1 MGNSQKGEGPSVEPL
16 RKRKGFA
23 DQGEKSQTFGSQ
35 SKRKRSSEVLPAA
48 EGFQVTAET
57 SATFFEQCH
66 RNQYGDQ
73 PPVEAQ
79 AQKNVFLLDLFC
91 GTAGVAAAFKALGG
105 EALGIDHMVDKRRV
119 KGPVA
124 KVDLTQKDGQ
134 RTVLSWIRDG
144 KVDAVMLA
152 PPCGTSSRAREIPL
166 PKRYRL
172 RKGMQPVPLRSDRWP
187 DGLPQLRGVAK
198 LKVEAANRLYRFS
211 KEVIDLCLAKGIPF
225 VCENP
230 KRSLMWLTEPFADMP
245 EQCRFQ
251 YIHAC
256 MYGSKRRKS
265 TAFLM
270 NFHAENLQTQCDEKH
285 THLPWGMVDSHDG
298 TGLKFSTSLE
308 TEYPQQLCKQ
318 LAMAFLD
325 KLQLQGKAPQP
336 PEQCDDQLQK
346 MGAGTQPRGARA
358 PLLLGEFKFKVE
370 VTSSDVQVPSTVG
383 PDVHFPFQGVPV
395 DAKLISSR
403 DVFEM
408 GSDGEKRPCKRS
420 VFGVFRSPWEFFTR
434 TLQVEH
440 PLDSPQLVDPCNL
453 HAIMFIRDHSAAEV
467 ALFRVKQL
475 KRFSQRAAELASQE
489 AELKASLNED
499 VRTVLADKRL
509 LLFKEMAAE
518 AQVGDDGLF
527 DELVKGFSL
536 TGAMPESGTFPAKLR
551 PAQISVQQLKESAV
565 WARKMIHSSC
575 RRVASDKEIA
585 HAVYQE
591 TLQQLSDGW
600 VKGPFTEA
608 QLDEK
613 YNKCWIP
620 SKRFG
625 VKQGQ
630 KIRAV
635 DDFSEF
641 LINASVS
648 STEKLQLFG
657 IDEVV
662 NTART
667 FLGCSYLEALDIG
680 AWSKGGRTGHP
691 RPTSWHSIKGRAL
704 DLKAAYK
711 QLARDPGDAWASIL
725 AVWNDERQQ
734 VEFFESI
741 ALPFG
746 SVCAVMAFN
755 RMARALRL
763 ILSSLFMLV
772 NTNFFDDFCQ
782 LELDALCN
790 SSWQTAELVMRLLG
804 WKISMSEDKRIPF
817 SQEFSMLGAVVDLT
831 GSAEGVVRVRNKSS
845 RVEDIGR
852 MVEDLCSREV
862 APMSLL
868 ETLKGR
874 LLYAAG
880 HTFGRCTQLAIQ
892 LVSRLARRGPLVVVD
907 DNFKSVL
914 RAAFYSLST
923 AEPRKVEAWS
933 GRCPVIVFTDGACE
947 DDGNTV
953 SHGAVLYDPE
963 TGASLMFG
971 DNVPEQWV
979 ASWKAQGK
987 KQLICQAEIFP
998 ILVAKTTW
1006 GSVLA
1011 GRAVLWFV
1019 DNNSALAAVIRSFSP
1034 VVENFE
1040 LLLINARLDVKLQSL
1055 NWYSRVPSKS
1065 NLSDGPSRLDFNEL
1079 AANGFCR
1086 CQPIYKTLTV
1096 K

>member
-1 MGNSQKGEGPSVEPL
+1 MSNAKEGEGPAVEPL

-23 DQGEKSQTFGSQ
+23 TLGERSQVSGSQ
-35 SKRKRSSEVLPAA
+35 SKRKRSGEVFPAA
-48 EGFQVTAET
+48 EGFQDPAEM
-57 SATFFEQCH
+57 SATFPEQGH
-66 RNQYGDQ
+66 RNLDGHHA
-73 PPVEAQ
+73 PVEAQ
-79 AQKNVFLLDLFC
+79 AHKPIFLLDLFC

-105 EALGIDHMVDKRRV
+105 DALGIDHMVDKRRV

-124 KVDLTQKDGQ
+124 KVDLAQKDGQ
-134 RTVLSWIRDG
+134 RTVLSWIEDG

-166 PKRYRL
+166 PKRFRL

-187 DGLPQLRGVAK
+187 DGLPELRGVAK
-198 LKVEAANRLYRFS
+198 LKVEAANKLYRFS
-211 KEVIDLCLAKGIPF
+211 KKVIELCLEKGIPF
-225 VCENP
+225 ICENP
-230 KRSLMWLTEPFADMP
+230 RRSLMWLTEPFSVLP
-245 EQCRFQ
+245 ETCRFQ

-256 MYGSKRRKS
+256 MYGSRRRKS
-265 TAFLM
+265 M
-270 NFHAENLQTQCDEKH
+270 NFLAENLQTQCDGQH
-285 THLPWGMVDSHDG
+285 THLPWGMVDPHDG
-298 TGLKFSTSLE
+298 SGLKFSTSLE

-325 KLQLQGKAPQP
+325 NLQQKGKAPQP

-346 MGAGTQPRGARA
+346 MGAGTQPRGTRA
-358 PLLLGEFKFKVE
+358 PLLLGEFKCKVE
-370 VTSSDVQVPSTVG
+370 VTSSDVPIPATINHE
-383 PDVHFPFQGVPV
+383 VHFPFQGVPV

-403 DVFEM
+403 DAFET
-408 GSDGEKRPCKRS
+408 GSDGEKRPCKKS
-420 VFGVFRSPWEFFTR
+420 VFGVFRSPWDFFAR

-453 HAIMFIRDHSAAEV
+453 RAIMFIRDHSAAEV
-467 ALFRVKQL
+467 AMFRVKQL
-475 KRFSQRAAELASQE
+475 KRFSQRAVELAAEE

-509 LLFKEMAAE
+509 LLFKEMASE

-565 WARKMIHSSC
+565 WARKMIHTSC

-608 QLDEK
+608 QLDAK
-613 YNKCWIP
+613 YNNCWIP

-625 VKQGQ
+625 VRQGQ

-641 LINASVS
+641 LVNASVS

-657 IDEVV
+657 IDEVI

-667 FLGCSYLEALDIG
+667 FLGCNCLEAHDNG
-680 AWSKGGRTGHP
+680 AWLKDGRRDP
-691 RPTSWHSIKGRAL
+691 SRPTSWYSLKGRAL

-711 QLARDPGDAWASIL
+711 QLARDPQDAWASIL

-763 ILSSLFMLV
+763 ILSSIFMLV

-782 LELDALCN
+782 LELDSLCN
-790 SSWQTAELVMRLLG
+790 SSWQTAELVMRPLG
-804 WKISMSEDKRIPF
+804 WKISMSEDKRLPF
-817 SQEFSMLGAVVDLT
+817 SQEFSMLGAVVDLSRT
-831 GSAEGVVRVRNKSS
+831 AEGVVSVRNKDS
-845 RVEDIGR
+845 RVEDIGKL
-852 MVEDLCSREV
+852 VDDLCNRDV

-868 ETLKGR
+868 ETLRGR

-892 LVSRLARRGPLVVVD
+892 LVSKLSRCGPMVVMD
-907 DNFKSVL
+907 ATFKSVL
-914 RAAFYSLST
+914 KAAFMCLST
-923 AEPRKVEAWS
+923 AKPRRVEAWS
-933 GRCPVIVFTDGACE
+933 GRWPVIVFTDGACE
-947 DDGNTV
+947 DDGKVVT
-953 SHGAVLYDPE
+953 HGAVLHDPE
-963 TGASLMFG
+963 SDTSLMFG
-971 DNVPEQWV
+971 DHVPESWV
-979 ASWKAQGK
+979 DRWRAQGK

-1006 GSVLA
+1006 EPLLS

-1040 LLLINARLDVKLQSL
+1040 LLIINANLDVKLQSL
-1055 NWYSRVPSKS
+1055 NWYSRVPSKA
-1065 NLSDGPSRLDFNEL
+1065 NLSDSPSRMDFDEL
-1079 AANGFCR
+1079 TANGFRR
-1086 CQPIYKTLTV
+1086 CQPVYETLTI

>member
-1 MGNSQKGEGPSVEPL
+1 
-16 RKRKGFA
+16 
-23 DQGEKSQTFGSQ
+23 
-35 SKRKRSSEVLPAA
+35 
-48 EGFQVTAET
+48 
-57 SATFFEQCH
+57 
-66 RNQYGDQ
+66 
-73 PPVEAQ
+73 
-79 AQKNVFLLDLFC
+79 
-91 GTAGVAAAFKALGG
+91 
-105 EALGIDHMVDKRRV
+105 MVDKRRV

-124 KVDLTQKDGQ
+124 KVDLAQKDGQ
-134 RTVLSWIRDG
+134 RTVLSWIADG

-172 RKGMQPVPLRSDRWP
+172 RKGMQPVPATL
-187 DGLPQLRGVAK
+187 GVAK
-198 LKVEAANRLYRFS
+198 LKVEAANKLYRFS
-211 KEVIDLCLAKGIPF
+211 KEVIMLCLKKGIPF
-225 VCENP
+225 ICENP
-230 KRSLMWLTEPFADMP
+230 RRSLMWLTEPFSVMP
-245 EQCRFQ
+245 ETCRFQ

-256 MYGSKRRKS
+256 MYGSRRRKS

-270 NFHAENLQTQCDEKH
+270 NFQAENLQAQCDEQH
-285 THLPWGMVDSHDG
+285 THLPWGMVDPHDG
-298 TGLKFSTSLE
+298 SGLKFSTSLE

-325 KLQLQGKAPQP
+325 RLQLQGKAPQP
-336 PEQCDDQLQK
+336 PEQCEDQLQK
-346 MGAGTQPRGARA
+346 MGAGIQPRGARA

-370 VTSSDVQVPSTVG
+370 VTSSDVQIPATIG
-383 PDVHFPFQGVPV
+383 PEVHFPFQGVPV
-395 DAKLISSR
+395 DAKLVSSR
-403 DVFEM
+403 DAFET
-408 GSDGEKRPCKRS
+408 GSDGEKRPCKKS

-434 TLQVEH
+434 TLQ
-440 PLDSPQLVDPCNL
+440 DSPQLVDPCNL
-453 HAIMFIRDHSAAEV
+453 RAIMFIRDHSAAEV
-467 ALFRVKQL
+467 AMFRVKQL
-475 KRFSQRAAELASQE
+475 KRFSHRAVELAAQE

-509 LLFKEMAAE
+509 LLFKEMASE

-565 WARKMIHSSC
+565 WARKMIHTSC

-608 QLDEK
+608 QLDAK
-613 YNKCWIP
+613 YNRCWIP

-625 VKQGQ
+625 VRQGQ

-641 LINASVS
+641 LVNASVS

-657 IDEVV
+657 IDEVI
-662 NTART
+662 NIART
-667 FLGCSYLEALDIG
+667 FLGCDCLEAHDNG
-680 AWSKGGRTGHP
+680 AWLKEGRHGTSK
-691 RPTSWHSIKGRAL
+691 PTSWYSPKGRAL

-711 QLARDPGDAWASIL
+711 QLARDPQDAWASIL

-734 VEFFESI
+734 VEFFESL

-763 ILSSLFMLV
+763 ILSSIFMLV

-782 LELDALCN
+782 LELDSLCN

-804 WKISMSEDKRIPF
+804 WKISMSEDKRLPF

-831 GSAEGVVRVRNKSS
+831 RTAEGDVSVRNKDS
-845 RVEDIGR
+845 RINDMGKL
-852 MVEDLCSREV
+852 VEDLCARDM

-880 HTFGRCTQLAIQ
+880 HTFGRCTQLTIQ
-892 LVSRLARRGPLVVVD
+892 LVSRLARRGPMVVMD
-907 DNFKSVL
+907 ANFKSVL
-914 RAAFYSLST
+914 RAAFSSLST
-923 AEPRKVEAWS
+923 AKPRRVEAWS
-933 GRCPVIVFTDGACE
+933 ARWPVIVFTDGACE
-947 DDGNTV
+947 EDGKVVT
-953 SHGAVLYDPE
+953 HGAVLYDPE
-963 TGASLMFG
+963 SETSLMFG
-971 DNVPEQWV
+971 DQVPESWV
-979 ASWKAQGK
+979 ERWRAQGK

-1006 GSVLA
+1006 EPLLSC
-1011 GRAVLWFV
+1011 RAVLWFV
-1019 DNNSALAAVIRSFSP
+1019 DNNSAQAAVIRSFSP

-1040 LLLINARLDVKLQSL
+1040 LLLINANLDVKLQRL

-1065 NLSDGPSRLDFNEL
+1065 NLSDSPSRMDFDEL
-1079 AANGFCR
+1079 TAKGFRR
-1086 CQPIYKTLTV
+1086 CQLVYETLTI